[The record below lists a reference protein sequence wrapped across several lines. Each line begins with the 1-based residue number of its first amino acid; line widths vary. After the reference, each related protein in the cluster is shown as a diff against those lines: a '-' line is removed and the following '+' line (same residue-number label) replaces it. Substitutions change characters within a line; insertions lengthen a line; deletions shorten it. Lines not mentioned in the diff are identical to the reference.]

1 MQPSSSLLIIAR
13 ANVQALA
20 FRNRFLYMT
29 QSCEASFDTI
39 PPASEPTRP
48 VAHWGAVFAMSL
60 CAFIM
65 VATEFLP
72 VSLLTLMAN
81 DLGVS
86 EGAIGQGISISGLFA
101 LLTALSISS
110 LAGTL
115 NRRALLLGLTG
126 VMVLS
131 ILIVGFASSY
141 IIYMLGRILVG
152 IALGG
157 FWSLSAAAAVRLV
170 PINKVPKALAILN
183 AGNALAM
190 VIAAPMGSYLGSIV
204 GWQGAFLCLAP
215 LATLAFAWQWMTLP
229 SMDAELRKKKLID
242 IFKHLKQFRI
252 LLGFIAA
259 SLFFAGQF
267 SLFTYIRPYL
277 ETATGVDTVTLSS
290 ILLLLGV
297 AGFIGTTII
306 NRFVQASLYLTLGI
320 MSAILAF
327 IAVMLIKFGDS
338 LTAVVVLLGFW
349 GLIATAAPVGW
360 WAWVARSMAHDSEAG
375 GGLMVAFVQLAI
387 GLGSTVGGIMFD
399 YYGYQISFGMSA
411 ALLLAAALSVM
422 VLRALE
428 SGKY

>member
-1 MQPSSSLLIIAR
+1 
-13 ANVQALA
+13 
-20 FRNRFLYMT
+20 MT

-39 PPASEPTRP
+39 LPAQEPAKP
-48 VAHWGAVFAMSL
+48 VARWGAVFAMSL

-65 VATEFLP
+65 VAAEFLP

-86 EGAIGQGISISGLFA
+86 EGAVGQGISISGLFA
-101 LLTALSISS
+101 LLTALSISP
-110 LAGTL
+110 LAGSL

-131 ILIVGFASSY
+131 TLIVGFASSY
-141 IIYMLGRILVG
+141 TLYMLGRILVG
-152 IALGG
+152 VALGG

-170 PINKVPKALAILN
+170 PIDKVPKALAIFN

-190 VIAAPMGSYLGSIV
+190 VIAAPMGSYLGAIV
-204 GWQGAFLCLAP
+204 GWRGAFLCLAP
-215 LATLAFAWQWMTLP
+215 LAALAFVWQWLALP
-229 SMDAELRKKKLID
+229 SMAAEQRRKKLVD
-242 IFKHLKQFRI
+242 IFKHLKQVRI
-252 LLGFIAA
+252 LLGFSAV
-259 SLFFAGQF
+259 SLLFAGQF

-277 ETATGVDTVTLSS
+277 ETATGVDSVTLSS

-306 NRFVQASLYLTLGI
+306 NRFLQASLHLTLCI
-320 MSAILAF
+320 MPAILAF
-327 IAVMLIKFGDS
+327 IAIMLIEFGGN

-360 WAWVARSMAHDSEAG
+360 WAWVTRSMAQDSEAG

-399 YYGYQISFGMSA
+399 HYGYQVSFSLSA
-411 ALLLAAALSVM
+411 ALLLAAALSVL

-428 SGKY
+428 SDKD